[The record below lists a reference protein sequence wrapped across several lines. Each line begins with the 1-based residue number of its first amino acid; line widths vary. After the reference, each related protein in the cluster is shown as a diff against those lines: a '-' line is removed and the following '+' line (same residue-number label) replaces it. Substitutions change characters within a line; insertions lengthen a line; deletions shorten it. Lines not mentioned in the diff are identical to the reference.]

1 MGKFRDVLKL
11 VAEVKHKAPEPP
23 LPMEEEEEV
32 STWTNT
38 NTNKDWWQAEQ
49 QRQEDAKA
57 TTAAANSKRNA
68 WAAAR
73 KAMQEETLGETQK
86 REEAVQHLRTTNGKE
101 DRQASEQAYEQ
112 ARDRAKKAAIDGID
126 FEFFHETEFSDLE
139 DDGANDDQQADMED
153 NGGNGDQQAD
163 MEDNGGNGDQQVD
176 MDHPLVQQAFDMSQ
190 GPSKKFFELCAD
202 MHPEVEYY
210 QRKMDE

>member
-1 MGKFRDVLKL
+1 
-11 VAEVKHKAPEPP
+11 
-23 LPMEEEEEV
+23 
-32 STWTNT
+32 
-38 NTNKDWWQAEQ
+38 
-49 QRQEDAKA
+49 
-57 TTAAANSKRNA
+57 
-68 WAAAR
+68 
-73 KAMQEETLGETQK
+73 
-86 REEAVQHLRTTNGKE
+86 
-101 DRQASEQAYEQ
+101 
-112 ARDRAKKAAIDGID
+112 
-126 FEFFHETEFSDLE
+126 LE

-153 NGGNGDQQAD
+153 NDGNGDQQAD